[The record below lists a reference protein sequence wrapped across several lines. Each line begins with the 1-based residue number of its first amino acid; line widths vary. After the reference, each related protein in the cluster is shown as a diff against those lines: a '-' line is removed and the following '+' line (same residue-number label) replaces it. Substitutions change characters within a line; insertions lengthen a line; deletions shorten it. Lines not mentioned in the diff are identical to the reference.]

1 MKLLPCCIVMLCCAL
16 LAGSAAGY
24 TIAFTV
30 VPSETM
36 VGATVTIT
44 GTSSIPAGYTDE
56 AILYREVPNYPSK
69 EVGRYSFTTTEGG
82 AWGFTIDTTGFAPAT
97 YKVQL
102 PKSGEYPYG
111 SSAVLMQTF
120 TLTAPPE
127 TPAPVTPAATDT
139 PSSVSTPVSTPAE
152 TATPEESPTPTSTP
166 AGSMIVVAALGIS
179 ASGYAYMRRNRDE

>member
-30 VPSETM
+30 TPAETFA
-36 VGATVTIT
+36 GETVTIT
-44 GTSSIPAGYTDE
+44 GTSTIPAGYTDE
-56 AILYREVPNYPSK
+56 AILYREVPNFPSK

-82 AWGFTIDTTGFAPAT
+82 AWGFSIDTTGFAPAT

-120 TLTAPPE
+120 TLAPLPGTPE
-127 TPAPVTPAATDT
+127 
-139 PSSVSTPVSTPAE
+139 SSSTTVETLLPTPVSTPAE
-152 TATPEESPTPTSTP
+152 TPDPQESPVPTTTP
-166 AGSMIVVAALGIS
+166 AGGMTTIIAAGIS
-179 ASGYAYMRRNRDE
+179 AAGYAYTRRIPDE